1 MTERRKDI
9 LVLAALLL
17 LFVALFGKILFTQ
30 QIVRAPD
37 ILNEYFWTVKDI
49 NSQSF
54 AELFK
59 IDLSNAGWNMFVNSG
74 YTTEGGGASQQ
85 FLKYHGLIYWLFP
98 SPANVAWF
106 MVLHLFF
113 GAAGTYLYCRAIGCS
128 RSAAF
133 VGGVIFGCGAS
144 NATLINAGHVLKIA
158 TISYA
163 PLAFYLLERGFQ
175 RQRLIWFLATAVTL
189 AFQFFNYH
197 WQIAFYT
204 CLCMAVYGLLR
215 CAGELRS
222 ARSSGEYRPLKRLLL
237 LNMSLLFFFLTTV
250 SISLLPLA
258 NWSKDTNR
266 GVQSGANQGKGG
278 LDRDEAMSWSMP
290 PEELATFVMPGLF
303 GLSRQEAGDKPG
315 EAIYYWGRMNFT
327 QTTDYLG
334 LLPWLLAPLVLLFRR
349 DRYTWIVLTGVV
361 ITVLFSMGKY
371 TPFYNLLYDY
381 FPGIKQFRVPK
392 MMLFMTT
399 LCMGVFAARGLDCLG
414 DERIRLSSG
423 FRRYLA
429 SLAVLPVVLV
439 LLCAWLRWG
448 GGQWVSW
455 LSPLITE
462 PTRYQQGADLILGR
476 WWNMVRESGLA
487 ALYAIVYVG
496 VLFAWSRGWLSR
508 RVVPLLLLVI
518 LIADIGRVDARFL
531 PLSDVPHKSRGTITP
546 VMEYLKRDTKEY
558 RTMPLDG
565 DPQQYS
571 AADIPS
577 FFFAMPVQQTRW
589 QDILDTFAYQT
600 AVPDMLGLK
609 YLVMAPGQFEQEKQ
623 QFGDKFVPVFR
634 SPDGSQIVLQNQ
646 KVLPK
651 AWLVPSAVV
660 VPEKNERLA
669 LLLNP
674 SFSPDKMAV
683 VETPPPIQLAPPGTA
698 ASLHGSV
705 KTTAYKNEK
714 ISVDAQVND
723 NALLVL
729 SEKYYKGWKAF
740 VDGKQTEIYPV
751 NHVLRGVYL
760 LPGSHTVEFYFDPL
774 PFKVGKWLT
783 LSSMIL
789 FLLLLAREVWLG
801 RCRESTGQEDDGH
814 EPRPNV

>member
-9 LVLAALLL
+9 LMLAALLL
-17 LFVALFGKILFTQ
+17 LMVAVFGKILFTT

-49 NSQSF
+49 HLLAF
-54 AELFK
+54 TDLFK
-59 IDLSNAGWNMFVNSG
+59 MDLSNAGWNMLVNSG
-74 YTTEGGGASQQ
+74 YTTEGGGASLQ
-85 FLKYHGLIYWLFP
+85 FLKYHNLIYWLFP

-128 RSAAF
+128 RPAAF
-133 VGGVIFGCGAS
+133 LGGLIFGYGAS

-175 RQRLIWFLATAVTL
+175 RQRLIWFLATAFTL

-204 CLCMAVYGLLR
+204 CLCMAAYSLLR
-215 CAGELRS
+215 FAGQLTT
-222 ARSSGEYRPLKRLLL
+222 ARDSGNYQPVKRLLL
-237 LNMSLLFFFLTTV
+237 LNLSLLIFFLTTV

-258 NWSKDTNR
+258 NWSRETNR

-278 LDRDEAMSWSMP
+278 LERDEAMSWSMP
-290 PEELATFVMPGLF
+290 PEELATFVVPGLF
-303 GLSRQEAGDKPG
+303 GFSRQEAGDKPG
-315 EAIYYWGRMNFT
+315 NTAYYWGRMNFT

-334 LLPWLLAPLVLLFRR
+334 MLPWLLLPLVLVFRR
-349 DRYTWIVLTGVV
+349 DRYTWIAVAGV
-361 ITVLFSMGKY
+361 IGTLFFSMGKY

-381 FPGIKQFRVPK
+381 FPGINRFRVPK

-399 LCMGVFAARGLDCLG
+399 LCMGVIAARGVDCLR
-414 DERIRLSSG
+414 DESIRQTRV
-423 FRRYLA
+423 FKRYLDV
-429 SLAVLPVVLV
+429 LATVPVMLV
-439 LLCAWLRWG
+439 FMYAWLRWG
-448 GGQWVSW
+448 GNQWVSW
-455 LSPLITE
+455 LSPEIYQ
-462 PTRYQQGADLILGR
+462 PTRYQDGPELVIAR
-476 WWNMVRESGLA
+476 WQNAVREFGLA
-487 ALYAIVYVG
+487 AVFAAAYIG
-496 VLFAWSRGWLSR
+496 VLFACARGWLVR
-508 RVVPLLLLVI
+508 RLVPLLLLLV
-518 LIADIGRVDARFL
+518 LVADIGRVNARFL
-531 PLSDVPHKSRGTITP
+531 PLADVPQKSRGAITP
-546 VMEYLKRDTKEY
+546 VMEFIKRDSREY

-577 FFFAMPVQQTRW
+577 FFYAMPVQQTRW
-589 QDILDTFAYQT
+589 QEILDTFSYQT

-609 YLVMAPGQFEQEKQ
+609 YLVIASGQYEQEKQ

-651 AWLVPSAVV
+651 AWLVPSVVV
-660 VPEKNERLA
+660 VPDRNERVA
-669 LLLNP
+669 LLQNP
-674 SFSPDKMAV
+674 AFNPEKMAI
-683 VETPPPIQLAPPGTA
+683 VEVTPPVQLVPPGMAGGTQD
-698 ASLHGSV
+698 SV
-705 KTTAYKNEK
+705 ATKEYSNERIGLEAK
-714 ISVDAQVND
+714 VTG

-729 SEKYYKGWKAF
+729 SEKYYKGWSARI
-740 VDGKQTEIYPV
+740 DGKPTDIYPV

-760 LPGSHTVEFYFDPL
+760 PPGKHTIEFVFDPL
-774 PFKVGKWLT
+774 PFKAGKWLT
-783 LSSMIL
+783 LSSML
-789 FLLLLAREVWLG
+789 VFALLLVREWRL
-801 RCRESTGQEDDGH
+801 RRRRTSEWQEGH
-814 EPRPNV
+814 DPTFVA

>member
-9 LVLAALLL
+9 LMLTALLL
-17 LFVALFGKILFTQ
+17 LLVAVFGKILFTT

-49 NSQSF
+49 HTLPF
-54 AELFK
+54 TELFK
-59 IDLSNAGWNMFVNSG
+59 MDLSNAGWDMLVNSG
-74 YTTEGGGASQQ
+74 YTTEGGGASMQ

-106 MVLHLFF
+106 IVLHLFF

-128 RSAAF
+128 RPAAF
-133 VGGVIFGCGAS
+133 LGGLIFGYGAA

-175 RQRLIWFLATAVTL
+175 RQRLIWFLATGFTL

-204 CLCMAVYGLLR
+204 CLCMAAYGLLR
-215 CAGELRS
+215 FAGQLAA
-222 ARSSGEYRPLKRLLL
+222 ARGCGDYRPIKRLLL
-237 LNMSLLFFFLTTV
+237 LNLSLLVFFLTTV

-258 NWSKDTNR
+258 NWSKETNR

-290 PEELATFVMPGLF
+290 PEELGTFVMPGLF
-303 GLSRQEAGDKPG
+303 GFSRQEAGDPPG
-315 EAIYYWGRMNFT
+315 AAVYYWGRMNFT

-334 LLPWLLAPLVLLFRR
+334 LLPWLLLPLVLIFRR
-349 DRYTWIVLTGVV
+349 DRYTWIALAGV
-361 ITVLFSMGKY
+361 IGTVLFSMGKY
-371 TPFYNLLYDY
+371 SLLYNLLYDH

-392 MMLFMTT
+392 MMLFVTT
-399 LCMGVFAARGLDCLG
+399 LCMGVIAARGLDCLR
-414 DERIRLSSG
+414 DECIRQTRA
-423 FRRYLA
+423 FKRYLA
-429 SLAVLPVVLV
+429 VLAAIPVVLV
-439 LLCAWLRWG
+439 IMYAWMRWG
-448 GGQWVSW
+448 ADQWVSW
-455 LSPLITE
+455 MSPEIYQ
-462 PTRYQQGADLILGR
+462 PTRYQKGPELVVAR
-476 WWNMVRESGLA
+476 WQNMVRESGLA
-487 ALYAIVYVG
+487 AVYASLYVA
-496 VLFAWSRGWLSR
+496 VLFAWYRGWLAQR
-508 RVVPLLLLVI
+508 LLPLVLLVI
-518 LIADIGRVDARFL
+518 LVADMGRVNGRFL
-531 PLSDVPHKSRGTITP
+531 PLADVPQKSKGKITP
-546 VMEYLKRDTKEY
+546 VMEFIKRDSKEY

-571 AADIPS
+571 VAEIPS

-609 YLVMAPGQFEQEKQ
+609 YLVMAPGQYEQDKP
-623 QFGDKFVPVFR
+623 QFGDKYVPVFR

-660 VPEKNERLA
+660 VPDRNERVA
-669 LLLNP
+669 LLTNP
-674 SFSPDKMAV
+674 AFYPEKLAI
-683 VETPPPIQLAPPGTA
+683 VETTPPLHLVPSGMAAGT
-698 ASLHGSV
+698 LGSV
-705 KTTAYKNEK
+705 ATKKYSNEK
-714 ISVDAQVND
+714 IELDAQVTG

-729 SEKYYKGWKAF
+729 SEKYYKGWQAR
-740 VDGKQTEIYPV
+740 VDGKQTDIYPV

-760 LPGSHTVEFYFDPL
+760 QPGTHSIEFVFDPL
-774 PFKVGKWLT
+774 PFKVGKRLT
-783 LSSMIL
+783 LASIL
-789 FLLLLAREVWLG
+789 FFLLMLG
-801 RCRESTGQEDDGH
+801 REWWLRRRRASAGQVGH
-814 EPRPNV
+814 DQTVIA